1 MTREISVELQSVS
14 KYYGTDKVVDEV
26 SLSVKK
32 GEIMAL
38 IGPSGCGK
46 TTTLKMINQ
55 LIPHTSGTILVNGDD
70 VTKLDA
76 VELRRSIGYVIQYI
90 GLLPHLTIQEN
101 IAFVLKL
108 TKRPKKEQKERAH
121 ELIEIVGLPVNYLNR
136 YPRELSGG
144 QQQRVGVARALA
156 ANPDILLMDEPFG
169 AVDPLTREQL
179 QNELLRLQES
189 IQKTIVFVTHD
200 MQEAFKVGNRI
211 GILRQGKLV
220 SLGTP
225 MEIVTSEDE
234 FVQNFIGQGALFEVL
249 NTIAVST
256 VIEKEIPKVAE
267 KGKVDLTAEQLKGW
281 ENVFVVNGSG
291 ECLGFVPLDSLSADG
306 NFLPEQILPLPDSI
320 TETTSIKQAVEE
332 MLWGGRTW
340 LPVVSEGN
348 GFKGI
353 VLFRSCAG
361 LLAENRR

>member
-14 KYYGTDKVVDEV
+14 KKYGTDKVVDEV
-26 SLSVKK
+26 SLTVEK
-32 GEIMAL
+32 GEILVL

-55 LIPHTSGTILVNGDD
+55 LILHTSGNILVNGVD
-70 VTKLDA
+70 VTKLDP

-101 IAFVLKL
+101 IAFVLQLK
-108 TKRPKKEQKERAH
+108 KCPKKEQKERA
-121 ELIEIVGLPVNYLNR
+121 EQLIETVGLPVSYLKR

-156 ANPDILLMDEPFG
+156 ANPEILLMDEPFG

-179 QNELLRLQES
+179 QNELLRLQET

-200 MQEAFKVGNRI
+200 IQEAFKVGSRI
-211 GILRQGKLV
+211 GILKQGKLV
-220 SLGTP
+220 CLGTA
-225 MEIVTSEDE
+225 MEIVKSEDE

-249 NTIAVST
+249 DTIPVRQVMKT
-256 VIEKEIPKVAE
+256 EIPSMLQNGRFDRGAALE
-267 KGKVDLTAEQLKGW
+267 GW
-281 ENVFVVNGSG
+281 ENVFVMDEKGV
-291 ECLGFVPLDSLSADG
+291 CLGYVPFEALEPDG
-306 NFLPEQILPLPDSI
+306 SVHGERIQPLPPVCLPGI
-320 TETTSIKQAVEE
+320 SIKQAVEE

-340 LPVVSEGN
+340 LPVVSGEGV
-348 GFKGI
+348 FEGI
-353 VLFRSCAG
+353 ATFESCAG
-361 LLAENRR
+361 LLSRERR

>member
-1 MTREISVELQSVS
+1 MTREISVELQKVS
-14 KYYGTDKVVDEV
+14 KLYGQDKVVDEV
-26 SLSVKK
+26 SFTVEK
-32 GEIMAL
+32 GEVFVM

-55 LIPHTSGTILVNGDD
+55 LIPHSSGNILVNGTD
-70 VTKLDA
+70 VAELDV

-108 TKRPKKEQKERAH
+108 TKHPKKMQKDRAE
-121 ELIEIVGLPVNYLNR
+121 ELIETVGLPLNYLNR

-220 SLGTP
+220 CLGTP
-225 MEIVTSEDE
+225 MEIVKSDDE
-234 FVQNFIGQGALFEVL
+234 FVKNFIGQGALFEVFD
-249 NTIAVST
+249 TIPVTRVLQKDFPTARYDQ
-256 VIEKEIPKVAE
+256 
-267 KGKVDLTAEQLKGW
+267 KVDLQAEELEDW
-281 ENVFVVNGSG
+281 ENVFIIDSDDSCKGYIPLSSLNSDGSYT
-291 ECLGFVPLDSLSADG
+291 AD
-306 NFLPEQILPLPDSI
+306 QIIPLPKASSPDISV
-320 TETTSIKQAVEE
+320 KLAVQE

-340 LPVVSEGN
+340 LPIVDEKS

-353 VLFRSCAG
+353 VQFRSCAG
-361 LLAENRR
+361 LVAGDRR

>member
-14 KYYGTDKVVDEV
+14 KLYGTDKVVDEV
-26 SLSVKK
+26 SLTIEK
-32 GEIMAL
+32 GEIFVL

-55 LIPHTSGTILVNGDD
+55 LIPHTSGQILVNGVD

-101 IAFVLKL
+101 ITFVLQLK
-108 TKRPKKEQKERAH
+108 KCSKKEQKERAH
-121 ELIEIVGLPVNYLNR
+121 ELIETVGLPVSYLKR

-156 ANPDILLMDEPFG
+156 ANPEILLMDEPFG

-179 QNELLRLQES
+179 QNELLRLQET

-220 SLGTP
+220 CLGTA
-225 MEIVTSEDE
+225 MEIVKSADE

-249 NTIAVST
+249 DTIPISRVMQNNVPSISENGI
-256 VIEKEIPKVAE
+256 VKRDGDQIN
-267 KGKVDLTAEQLKGW
+267 GW
-281 ENVFVVNGSG
+281 ENVFVLDAKGA
-291 ECLGFVPLDSLSADG
+291 CLGLVPLAELGPDG
-306 NFLPEQILPLPDSI
+306 AVSPEKIHPLPPGYPPGISV
-320 TETTSIKQAVEE
+320 KQAVEK

-340 LPVVSEGN
+340 LPVVSDEGH
-348 GFKGI
+348 FMGI
-353 VLFRSCAG
+353 VTFQSCAG
-361 LLAENRR
+361 LLFQERR

>member
-1 MTREISVELQSVS
+1 MTREISVELQKVS
-14 KYYGTDKVVDEV
+14 KLYGQDKVVDEV
-26 SLSVKK
+26 SFTVEK
-32 GEIMAL
+32 GEIFVL

-55 LIPHTSGTILVNGDD
+55 LIPHTSGNILVNGID
-70 VTKLDA
+70 VAELDA

-108 TKRPKKEQKERAH
+108 TKQSKKVQKEKAE
-121 ELIEIVGLPVNYLNR
+121 ELIETVGLPTNYLTR

-189 IQKTIVFVTHD
+189 IHKTIVFVTHD
-200 MQEAFKVGNRI
+200 IQEAFKVGSRI
-211 GILRQGKLV
+211 GILKQGKLV
-220 SLGTP
+220 CLGTP
-225 MEIVTSEDE
+225 MEIVKTDDE
-234 FVQNFIGQGALFEVL
+234 FVKSFIGQGALFEVL
-249 NTIAVST
+249 DTIEVSR
-256 VIEKEIPKVAE
+256 VLEKEVPLVRE
-267 KGKVDLTAEQLKGW
+267 NEKVDRTADILSGW
-281 ENVFVVNGSG
+281 DNVFVVDADQN
-291 ECLGFVPLDSLSADG
+291 CLGYLPLNTLEPDGSFNKDQIVPLPVSST
-306 NFLPEQILPLPDSI
+306 PDISV
-320 TETTSIKQAVEE
+320 KFAVEK
-332 MLWGGRTW
+332 MLWEGRTW
-340 LPVVSEGN
+340 LPIVDEQV

-353 VLFRSCAG
+353 VLFRSCAD
-361 LLAENRR
+361 LLAGDRG

>member
-1 MTREISVELQSVS
+1 MTREVSVELQKVS
-14 KYYGTDKVVDEV
+14 KLYGQDKVVNEV
-26 SLSVKK
+26 SLSVEK
-32 GEIMAL
+32 GEIFVL

-55 LIPHTSGTILVNGDD
+55 LIPHTSGNILVNGTD
-70 VTKLDA
+70 VAELDV

-108 TKRPKKEQKERAH
+108 TKQSRKLQKEKAE
-121 ELIEIVGLPVNYLNR
+121 ELIETVGLDFSHLNR

-211 GILRQGKLV
+211 GILRQGELV
-220 SLGTP
+220 TLGTP
-225 MEIVTSEDE
+225 MEIVKSDDE
-234 FVQNFIGQGALFEVL
+234 FVKNFIGQGALFEVFD
-249 NTIAVST
+249 TIPVT
-256 VIEKEIPKVAE
+256 RVLEKSVPLVRIHE
-267 KGKVDLTAEQLKGW
+267 KVDLQAEELKDW
-281 ENVFVVNGSG
+281 ENVFVV
-291 ECLGFVPLDSLSADG
+291 EPDG
-306 NFLPEQILPLPDSI
+306 NCKGYIPLSDLNKDGSFAAEQIEPLPKASSPDISV
-320 TETTSIKQAVEE
+320 KLAVQE

-340 LPVVSEGN
+340 LPIVDEST

-353 VLFRSCAG
+353 VLFRSCAA
-361 LLAENRR
+361 LVAENGR